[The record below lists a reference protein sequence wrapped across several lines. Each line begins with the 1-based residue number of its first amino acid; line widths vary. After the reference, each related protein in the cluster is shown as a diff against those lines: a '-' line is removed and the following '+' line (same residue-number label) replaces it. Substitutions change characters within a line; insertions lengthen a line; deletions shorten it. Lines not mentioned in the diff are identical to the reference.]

1 VVNGLMAAISETVM
15 FVLCV
20 ETKKSNKCVG
30 AKRSKMLR
38 QIVYEEQ
45 GVAARERNLK

>member
-38 QIVYEEQ
+38 GKSFMKSKELLYVSVI
-45 GVAARERNLK
+45 